1 MDEVKVET
9 VSETVGARLK
19 AARIKNKMSLEDI
32 AALTRIPLRHLES
45 VEESAWDRL
54 PAPTYTIGF
63 AKAYAG
69 AVGLDRTEIGDT
81 LRDEL
86 GGQRYTATTPE
97 SFEPADPARTMP
109 KWLVIGAIA
118 AVVVLVLLMS
128 WLNERSLKDDA
139 EPAANVAATA
149 AAPSA
154 ASTPQRP
161 AAQGPVV
168 IAASEQAWLQ
178 VYEKGGATYFSGM
191 LNAGQNFTVPP
202 SAAAPMLKTAKPE
215 ALRIMVGNAAAPTIG
230 PAGRMISDVS
240 LRPADLLRSG
250 AASAPAAV
258 PPPVT
263 APPAAQPSRPPSVQP
278 RRSAPQRPSPSAP
291 PSSVDTVPEPQAN
304 SAAQ

>member
-1 MDEVKVET
+1 MDEDKVET
-9 VSETVGARLK
+9 VTETVGARLK
-19 AARIKNKMSLEDI
+19 AARVKSKLSLEDI
-32 AALTRIPLRHLES
+32 AAQTRIPLRHLES

-81 LRDEL
+81 LREEL
-86 GGQRYTATTPE
+86 GGQRYTAATPVV
-97 SFEPADPARTMP
+97 FEPADPARSMP
-109 KWLVIGAIA
+109 KWLVIGAIV
-118 AVVVLVLLMS
+118 AVIVLVLLLS
-128 WLNERSLKDDA
+128 WLNERSLEDDG
-139 EPAANVAATA
+139 EPATNVSATVT
-149 AAPSA
+149 PSA
-154 ASTPQRP
+154 APPAAQRP

-202 SAAAPMLKTAKPE
+202 SATAPMLKTAKPE
-215 ALRIMVGNAAAPTIG
+215 ALRVMVGNAEAPTVG

-240 LRPADLLRSG
+240 LLPADLLRAG
-250 AASAPAAV
+250 AAPAPAPA
-258 PPPVT
+258 T
-263 APPAAQPSRPPSVQP
+263 AQPAAPAQRRPAVQP
-278 RRSAPQRPSPSAP
+278 RRIAPQRQPSLPPVPAAP
-291 PSSVDTVPEPQAN
+291 VPEPQAN